1 MGEMRPNAEQRRLER
16 VRALREKHYPSEAKA
31 LEELEE
37 KDQQIADLERK
48 VELLGLKLE
57 RSRPTPETGPA
68 TTGHHQH
75 EVS

>member
-57 RSRPTPETGPA
+57 RSRPTPETEPA

>member
-57 RSRPTPETGPA
+57 RSRPTPETEPA

-75 EVS
+75 ETS